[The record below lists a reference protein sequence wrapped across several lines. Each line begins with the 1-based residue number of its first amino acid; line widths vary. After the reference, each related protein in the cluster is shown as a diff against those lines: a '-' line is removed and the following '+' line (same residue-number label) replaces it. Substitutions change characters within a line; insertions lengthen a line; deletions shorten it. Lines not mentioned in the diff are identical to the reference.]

1 MTASTKRCS
10 CRNIRLDGTL
20 EAEERCTDLPTR
32 LASPSYSN
40 PAKSLRSQLRFA
52 QICLT
57 PAGNSASITLGCRG
71 LQEPQALFE
80 AIAFV
85 FQAFHHRWCE
95 VPGTGRGVSQHL
107 QKFRAR
113 VWKSYRTRRCSRCG
127 FGSLTTLRTRT
138 RGFLQGHTRTP
149 GVVPRAYITYQMV
162 FPVRYI
168 PRHTAGIYRRSY
180 RASETSVSSVRHQ
193 YRYRTLR
200 QLRYDIHTGT
210 ENSGTMSN
218 TPLQELTEV
227 LGAGMY
233 LVQTS

>member
-57 PAGNSASITLGCRG
+57 PAGNSANITLGCRA

-95 VPGTGRGVSQHL
+95 VPGTGRDVSQHL

-113 VWKSYRTRRCSRCG
+113 VWKSYRTRRSSGKVYECCADALS
-127 FGSLTTLRTRT
+127 TL
-138 RGFLQGHTRTP
+138 
-149 GVVPRAYITYQMV
+149 
-162 FPVRYI
+162 
-168 PRHTAGIYRRSY
+168 
-180 RASETSVSSVRHQ
+180 E
-193 YRYRTLR
+193 
-200 QLRYDIHTGT
+200 
-210 ENSGTMSN
+210 
-218 TPLQELTEV
+218 
-227 LGAGMY
+227 
-233 LVQTS
+233 